1 MNKKKKI
8 LISIIA
14 GVLAVA
20 TILGCIL
27 AVVVPS
33 KPKDITSDD
42 GTAFDELFVR
52 DVLENLTVDDIINDP
67 KWGENLADSTDNY
80 IMVTADKFDY
90 VEHTGMNGGYSML
103 YFNTET
109 KDIEMIQHS
118 LVSYVEDEAPKTAVE
133 KIVSNVQGE
142 ITELLGNPERKFML
156 MNTSGEFQD
165 YEGLTVDQMIDKLLV
180 EQTVMYAMF
189 KSNGIKYEINIMYSD
204 ETIYMM
210 TWVYEEDLIEEDI
223 AHEH

>member
-27 AVVVPS
+27 AVVIPS
-33 KPKDITSDD
+33 KPKDITPDD
-42 GTAFDELFVR
+42 GTAF
-52 DVLENLTVDDIINDP
+52 DDIINDP

>member
-1 MNKKKKI
+1 MKRKKKI
-8 LISIIA
+8 LISIVA
-14 GVLAVA
+14 GVLALA

-33 KPKDITSDD
+33 KPKDNTPDD
-42 GTAFDELFVR
+42 GIAFDELFVR

-80 IMVTADKFDY
+80 IMVMADKFDY
-90 VEHTGMNGGYSML
+90 LNHTGMGGGYSML

-118 LVSYVEDEAPKTAVE
+118 LVSYVEDEEPKTAVE
-133 KIVSNVQGE
+133 KVVSNVQGE
-142 ITELLGNPERKFML
+142 LTELLGNPERKFML

-180 EQTVMYAMF
+180 DETVMYAMF

-210 TWVYEEDLIEEDI
+210 TWVFEEDLIEKI

>member
-1 MNKKKKI
+1 MKRKKKI
-8 LISIIA
+8 LISIVA
-14 GVLAVA
+14 GVLALA

-33 KPKDITSDD
+33 KPKDKTSDD
-42 GTAFDELFVR
+42 GIAFDELFVR

-80 IMVTADKFDY
+80 IMVMADKFDY

-103 YFNTET
+103 YFNTNT

-133 KIVSNVQGE
+133 KVEKYADEKKDDKAEDSDWVVKQ
-142 ITELLGNPERKFML
+142 
-156 MNTSGEFQD
+156 SGA
-165 YEGLTVDQMIDKLLV
+165 MIYFGTK
-180 EQTVMYAMF
+180 AA
-189 KSNGIKYEINIMYSD
+189 IK
-204 ETIYMM
+204 
-210 TWVYEEDLIEEDI
+210 
-223 AHEH
+223 AAK

>member
-1 MNKKKKI
+1 MKKKKKI

-14 GVLAVA
+14 GVLALA

-33 KPKDITSDD
+33 KPKDKTSDD
-42 GTAFDELFVR
+42 GIAFDELFVR
-52 DVLENLTVDDIINDP
+52 DVLENLTVDDIIDDP
-67 KWGENLADSTDNY
+67 EWGENLADSTDNY
-80 IMVTADKFDY
+80 IMVMADKFDY
-90 VEHTGMNGGYSML
+90 LNHTGMNGGYSML

-109 KDIEMIQHS
+109 RDIEMIQHS

-133 KIVSNVQGE
+133 KVVASVQGE
-142 ITELLGNPERKFML
+142 LTELLGNPERKFML
-156 MNTSGEFQD
+156 MNTSGEFED
-165 YEGLTVDQMIDKLLV
+165 YDGLTVDQMIDKLLV
-180 EQTVMYAMF
+180 DETVMYAMF

-210 TWVYEEDLIEEDI
+210 TWVYEEDLVEDI

>member
-1 MNKKKKI
+1 MKSKKKI
-8 LISIIA
+8 LISIVA
-14 GVLAVA
+14 GVLALA

-33 KPKDITSDD
+33 KPKDNTPDD
-42 GTAFDELFVR
+42 GIAFDELFVR

-80 IMVTADKFDY
+80 IMVMADKFDY
-90 VEHTGMNGGYSML
+90 LNHTGMGGGYSML

-118 LVSYVEDEAPKTAVE
+118 LVSYVEDEEPKTAVE
-133 KIVSNVQGE
+133 KVVSNVQGE
-142 ITELLGNPERKFML
+142 LTELLGNPERKFML
-156 MNTSGEFQD
+156 MNTSGEFED

-180 EQTVMYAMF
+180 DETVMYAMF

-210 TWVYEEDLIEEDI
+210 TWVFEEDLIEKI

>member
-14 GVLAVA
+14 GVLALSIIV
-20 TILGCIL
+20 GGIL
-27 AVVVPS
+27 AVVLPS
-33 KPKDITSDD
+33 KTNDNATDD

-52 DVLENLTVDDIINDP
+52 DVLENLTVDDIINDS

-90 VEHTGMNGGYSML
+90 VEHTGMSGGYSML

-118 LVSYVEDEAPKTAVE
+118 LVSYVEDEEPKTAIE

-165 YEGLTVDQMIDKLLV
+165 YEGLTVDQMIDKLVV
-180 EQTVMYAMF
+180 EETVMYAMF

-210 TWVYEEDLIEEDI
+210 TWVYEEDLVEDTT
-223 AHEH
+223 HEH

>member
-33 KPKDITSDD
+33 KPKDITPDD

-90 VEHTGMNGGYSML
+90 VEHTGMSGGYSML

-118 LVSYVEDEAPKTAVE
+118 LVSYVEDEEPKTAVE
-133 KIVSNVQGE
+133 KVVSSVQGE
-142 ITELLGNPERKFML
+142 LTELLGNPERKFML
-156 MNTSGEFQD
+156 MNTSGEFED
-165 YEGLTVDQMIDKLLV
+165 YEGLTVDQMIEKLLV
-180 EQTVMYAMF
+180 DETVMYAMF

-210 TWVYEEDLIEEDI
+210 TWVFEEDLIENI

>member
-1 MNKKKKI
+1 MKRKKKI
-8 LISIIA
+8 LISIVA
-14 GVLAVA
+14 GVLALA

-33 KPKDITSDD
+33 KPKDNTPDD
-42 GTAFDELFVR
+42 GIAFDELFVR

-80 IMVTADKFDY
+80 IMVMADKFDY
-90 VEHTGMNGGYSML
+90 LNHTGMGGGYSML

-118 LVSYVEDEAPKTAVE
+118 LVSYVEDEESKTAVE
-133 KIVSNVQGE
+133 KVVSNVQGE
-142 ITELLGNPERKFML
+142 LTELLGNPERKFML
-156 MNTSGEFQD
+156 MNTSGEFED

-180 EQTVMYAMF
+180 DETVMYAMF

-210 TWVYEEDLIEEDI
+210 TWVYEEDLVEDI

>member
-1 MNKKKKI
+1 MKRKKKI
-8 LISIIA
+8 LISIVA
-14 GVLAVA
+14 GVLALA

-33 KPKDITSDD
+33 KPKDNTPDD
-42 GTAFDELFVR
+42 GIAFDELFVR

-67 KWGENLADSTDNY
+67 TWGENLADSTDNY
-80 IMVTADKFDY
+80 IMVMADKFDY
-90 VEHTGMNGGYSML
+90 LNHTGMGGGYSML

-118 LVSYVEDEAPKTAVE
+118 LVSYVEDEEPKTAVE
-133 KIVSNVQGE
+133 KVVSNVQGE
-142 ITELLGNPERKFML
+142 LTELLGNPERKFML
-156 MNTSGEFQD
+156 MNTSGEFED

-180 EQTVMYAMF
+180 DETVMYAMF

-210 TWVYEEDLIEEDI
+210 TWVFEEDLIENI
-223 AHEH
+223 AHEY

>member
-14 GVLAVA
+14 GVLALS
-20 TILGCIL
+20 IIIGGIL
-27 AVVVPS
+27 AVVLPS
-33 KPKDITSDD
+33 KPNGNATDD

-90 VEHTGMNGGYSML
+90 VEHTGMSGGYSML

-109 KDIEMIQHS
+109 KDIEMIQHN
-118 LVSYVEDEAPKTAVE
+118 LVSYVEDEEPKAAVE
-133 KIVSNVQGE
+133 KVVSNVQGE
-142 ITELLGNPERKFML
+142 LTELLGNPERKFML

-180 EQTVMYAMF
+180 EETVMYAMF

-204 ETIYMM
+204 DTIYMM
-210 TWVYEEDLIEEDI
+210 TWVYEEELVEDST
-223 AHEH
+223 HEH